1 MKPPEVEVKHEATWN
16 LSPVSMVVLNCF
28 STVLEVIFGSC
39 LTRTR
44 HHLAN
49 LADMSELKSTNIR
62 STFALSFFL
71 GILEQIITG
80 PVLVLYLYQIALDVQ
95 GPVRS
100 VSTGPN
106 SLVGFNQ
113 GVCGVVKLLSVA
125 PISWLVDRD
134 PTRRVL
140 PLRASLFFGLAT
152 VIIGGFL
159 LYTDQ
164 FALAT
169 VLASCCGI
177 FIELCQSASRAILTD
192 SIPEGKREGIFVTQ
206 WVCYLLGAAS
216 GPFLA
221 AVAILASS
229 GSSSASHMKLA
240 LVCGLV
246 AVAPIA
252 SIIFTFVDPLT
263 RESMECG
270 PKLTNGNDRVNVSNL
285 SVKSCTG
292 RRVPILCV
300 TFFVVSVFAGGLI
313 VPFFI
318 LFFENDVHLSLIQV
332 NLLEGC
338 SWFFIAICSKAGAWI
353 SKHFGRAPTMLS
365 IFILCTA
372 LTFMLRRG
380 LPAPML
386 MVVFLFRRGLGNCIK
401 PLLDSVVADFTPS
414 TERGMW
420 NAFLSIGIAGW
431 SGSALLGGILADQH
445 GYTFVIF
452 ITSVVYAGSLLLL
465 MALVGLVSDQTDKC
479 PTDPVKAASEDS
491 EPSGAEGSEEVP

>member
-1 MKPPEVEVKHEATWN
+1 MKHEATWN

-39 LTRTR
+39 LARTR

-62 STFALSFFL
+62 SAFALSFCL

-113 GVCGVVKLLSVA
+113 GVCGVVKLLSVG

-159 LYTDQ
+159 LHTDQ

-169 VLASCCGI
+169 VLTSCCGI

-192 SIPEGKREGIFVTQ
+192 SIPEGKREGIFVTN

-221 AVAILASS
+221 ALAILASS
-229 GSSSASHMKLA
+229 GSSSASHVKLA

-285 SVKSCTG
+285 SSQELHRSPG
-292 RRVPILCV
+292 
-300 TFFVVSVFAGGLI
+300 S
-313 VPFFI
+313 
-318 LFFENDVHLSLIQV
+318 
-332 NLLEGC
+332 
-338 SWFFIAICSKAGAWI
+338 
-353 SKHFGRAPTMLS
+353 
-365 IFILCTA
+365 
-372 LTFMLRRG
+372 
-380 LPAPML
+380 
-386 MVVFLFRRGLGNCIK
+386 
-401 PLLDSVVADFTPS
+401 DSVRDFLRCDS
-414 TERGMW
+414 FCRW
-420 NAFLSIGIAGW
+420 SHSAFLRPFLRERRS
-431 SGSALLGGILADQH
+431 
-445 GYTFVIF
+445 
-452 ITSVVYAGSLLLL
+452 
-465 MALVGLVSDQTDKC
+465 
-479 PTDPVKAASEDS
+479 PVAHSSQPA
-491 EPSGAEGSEEVP
+491 

>member
-1 MKPPEVEVKHEATWN
+1 
-16 LSPVSMVVLNCF
+16 
-28 STVLEVIFGSC
+28 
-39 LTRTR
+39 
-44 HHLAN
+44 
-49 LADMSELKSTNIR
+49 MSELKSTNIR
-62 STFALSFFL
+62 SAFALSFCL

-80 PVLVLYLYQIALDVQ
+80 PVLVLYLYQIALGVQ

-113 GVCGVVKLLSVA
+113 GVCGVVKLLAVA
-125 PISWLVDRD
+125 PIGWWVDRD
-134 PTRRVL
+134 PTRRVQ
-140 PLRASLFFGLAT
+140 PLRASLFLGLAT

-159 LYTDQ
+159 LHTDQ
-164 FALAT
+164 FALAM
-169 VLASCCGI
+169 VLTSCCGI
-177 FIELCQSASRAILTD
+177 FIELCKSASRSILTD

-229 GSSSASHMKLA
+229 GSSSANVKLA

-246 AVAPIA
+246 VLAPIA
-252 SIIFTFVDPLT
+252 LIIFAFVDPPT
-263 RESMECG
+263 RESMECV
-270 PKLTNGNDRVNVSNL
+270 PKVTHGNDRVNVSNL
-285 SVKSCTG
+285 SVKSCTCG
-292 RRVPILCV
+292 KVPILCV
-300 TFFVVSVFAGGLI
+300 AFSVVTVLGGGLI

-318 LFFENDVHLSLIQV
+318 LFFENDIHLSLVHV

-338 SWFFIAICSKAGAWI
+338 SWFFIATCSKAGAWI
-353 SKHFGRAPTMLS
+353 SKHFGRVPTMLS
-365 IFILCTA
+365 IFTLCTA
-372 LTFMLRRG
+372 LTFMLCFG

-414 TERGMW
+414 TQRGMW
-420 NAFLSIGIAGW
+420 NAFLSIGVAGW
-431 SGSALLGGILADQH
+431 SGSALLGGVLADQH

-465 MALVGLVSDQTDKC
+465 MPLVGLVRDTDKC
-479 PTDPVKAASEDS
+479 PIDPTDPAASEDS
-491 EPSGAEGSEEVP
+491 EGSEDVP

>member
-39 LTRTR
+39 LARTR

-62 STFALSFFL
+62 SAFALSFCL

-159 LYTDQ
+159 LHTDQ

-169 VLASCCGI
+169 VLTSCCGI
-177 FIELCQSASRAILTD
+177 FIELCKSASRSILTD

-229 GSSSASHMKLA
+229 GSSSASHVKLA

-270 PKLTNGNDRVNVSNL
+270 PKLTNGNDRVNVSDL

-300 TFFVVSVFAGGLI
+300 TFYVVVVFAGGLI

-332 NLLEGC
+332 NLL
-338 SWFFIAICSKAGAWI
+338 KDV
-353 SKHFGRAPTMLS
+353 L
-365 IFILCTA
+365 
-372 LTFMLRRG
+372 
-380 LPAPML
+380 
-386 MVVFLFRRGLGNCIK
+386 
-401 PLLDSVVADFTPS
+401 
-414 TERGMW
+414 
-420 NAFLSIGIAGW
+420 
-431 SGSALLGGILADQH
+431 
-445 GYTFVIF
+445 
-452 ITSVVYAGSLLLL
+452 GSLSQYAAKQGHGSRNTLVEHLPCFRFSHY
-465 MALVGLVSDQTDKC
+465 AL
-479 PTDPVKAASEDS
+479 P
-491 EPSGAEGSEEVP
+491 

>member
-1 MKPPEVEVKHEATWN
+1 
-16 LSPVSMVVLNCF
+16 
-28 STVLEVIFGSC
+28 
-39 LTRTR
+39 
-44 HHLAN
+44 
-49 LADMSELKSTNIR
+49 MSELKSTNIR
-62 STFALSFFL
+62 SAFALSFCL

-80 PVLVLYLYQIALDVQ
+80 PVLVLYLYQIALGIQ

-113 GVCGVVKLLSVA
+113 GVCGVVKLLAVA
-125 PISWLVDRD
+125 PIGWLVDCD
-134 PTRRVL
+134 PTRRVR
-140 PLRASLFFGLAT
+140 PLQASLVFGLAT
-152 VIIGGFL
+152 AIIGGFL
-159 LYTDQ
+159 LHTDQ

-169 VLASCCGI
+169 VLTSCCGI
-177 FIELCQSASRAILTD
+177 FIELCQSASRSILTD

-221 AVAILASS
+221 AVAILAS
-229 GSSSASHMKLA
+229 GSSSANHVKLA

-246 AVAPIA
+246 ALVPIA
-252 SIIFTFVDPLT
+252 SVIFTFVDPLT
-263 RESMECG
+263 RESMGCD
-270 PKLTNGNDRVNVSNL
+270 PKTHRNDRVNVLNSSNL
-285 SVKSCTG
+285 SAKSCTG

-300 TFFVVSVFAGGLI
+300 TFSLVSVVAGGLI

-318 LFFENDVHLSLIQV
+318 LFFENDVHLSLVQV

-338 SWFFIAICSKAGAWI
+338 SLFFIAIFSKAGAWI

-365 IFILCTA
+365 IFTLCTA
-372 LTFMLRRG
+372 LTFMLRFG
-380 LPAPML
+380 LPAPIL
-386 MVVFLFRRGLGNCIK
+386 MIVFLFRRGLGNCIK

-420 NAFLSIGIAGW
+420 NAFLSIGVAGW
-431 SGSALLGGILADQH
+431 AGSALLGGILADQH

-465 MALVGLVSDQTDKC
+465 MPLVRLVSDRTDKC
-479 PTDPVKAASEDS
+479 PDPVDASEES
-491 EPSGAEGSEEVP
+491 ELDAAGSEEVP